1 MRRRRAVRAGE
12 LGLAS
17 LSAATLVRKDPRMTL
32 VRSVVL
38 ALAVLLPAAWTSALA
53 SQAPPSG
60 EVKKAKKGKKTKKG
74 NGEKKGDKKAE

>member
-1 MRRRRAVRAGE
+1 
-12 LGLAS
+12 
-17 LSAATLVRKDPRMTL
+17 MTL

-74 NGEKKGDKKAE
+74 NGEKKGDKKDE